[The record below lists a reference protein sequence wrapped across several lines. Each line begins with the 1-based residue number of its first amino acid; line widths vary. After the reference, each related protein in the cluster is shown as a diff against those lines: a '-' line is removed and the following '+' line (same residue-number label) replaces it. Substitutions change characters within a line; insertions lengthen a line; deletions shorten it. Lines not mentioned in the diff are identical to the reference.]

1 MFSDS
6 KRKKAE
12 IIEITPE
19 ILDERVETI
28 KKPKSPKRTFEQ
40 GVRLRLSFLWLAVI
54 SYIWLCFNCIEILFR
69 ALRCSIFF
77 LFSNRQENQ
86 KFFSVLQAALV
97 SLGLVAGCL
106 VAVILPGLGASIVRF
121 FDRFGSRLNRASYGI
136 LRMLFARH
144 L

>member
-6 KRKKAE
+6 KRNKAE

-19 ILDERVETI
+19 ILDEQVETI
-28 KKPKSPKRTFEQ
+28 KKKKSPKRSFEQ
-40 GVRLRLSFLWLAVI
+40 EVRLRFSFLWLAVI
-54 SYIWLCFNCIEILFR
+54 SYIWLCFNVIEILFR
-69 ALRCSIFF
+69 AVRCSLFF

-86 KFFSVLQAALV
+86 KFFSALQAAFV
-97 SLGLVAGCL
+97 SLGLIIGCAL
-106 VAVILPGLGASIVRF
+106 AVIIPSLGRSLIRF
-121 FDRFGSRLNRASYGI
+121 SDRFGSRLNRASYGI